1 VSYTIYDLLC
11 FYDRNKRVPVGLI
24 DGLSQD
30 WSVVDKDDI
39 VQQYEVCIYFF
50 FQFLMQS
57 LFFSLLCL
65 IMLKI

>member
-1 VSYTIYDLLC
+1 LC

-39 VQQYEVCIYFF
+39 VQQYEVCI
-50 FQFLMQS
+50 L
-57 LFFSLLCL
+57 LFFLKTSLINAISFL
-65 IMLKI
+65 